1 MAQFGD
7 LTSEEQ
13 ATLLHYVD
21 RLLRPVMGDL
31 ARTLNRISAVVD
43 DYNAQSSAV
52 LALLDT
58 GAEIP
63 DNSGLAGTAVLD
75 KENIVSF
82 SAQTA
87 ALLVDYYTASH
98 RQAYVKAAG
107 AENTIG

>member
-1 MAQFGD
+1 MAQFID

-31 ARTLNRISAVVD
+31 ARTLSRISAVVD
-43 DYNAQSSAV
+43 DYNAQSSVV

-63 DNSGLAGTAVLD
+63 DNSGLAGTAILD
-75 KENIVSF
+75 KEDTVAF
-82 SAQTA
+82 STQTA
-87 ALLVDYYTASH
+87 SLLTDYYTSTH